1 MNLDDTKTMIKI
13 KILIY
18 ISVKKIIKIKSQY
31 QYRLGKITK
40 FSSEAVA
47 IFFFKIKSWSHQFQ
61 NPANEY
67 EQEDREVEKRNLTI
81 QNWGSKEK
89 RKSDNILK
97 SKFYKREILI
107 AF

>member
-1 MNLDDTKTMIKI
+1 MIKI

-47 IFFFKIKSWSHQFQ
+47 IFFFKIKS
-61 NPANEY
+61 
-67 EQEDREVEKRNLTI
+67 
-81 QNWGSKEK
+81 
-89 RKSDNILK
+89 
-97 SKFYKREILI
+97 
-107 AF
+107 